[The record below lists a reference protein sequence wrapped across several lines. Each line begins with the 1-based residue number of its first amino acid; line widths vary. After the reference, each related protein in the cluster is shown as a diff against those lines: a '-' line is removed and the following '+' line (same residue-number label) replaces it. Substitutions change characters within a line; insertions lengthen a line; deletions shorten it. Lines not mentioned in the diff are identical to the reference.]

1 MTRHT
6 PSILPAT
13 QSRPNERVLV
23 VFSGG
28 QDSTTCLAQAV
39 RERGS
44 DNVSCITFH
53 YGQRHNVE
61 VEAAKKI
68 AAHFGVAGHKIVG
81 LDSYGQI
88 TTNALLNPEMPITQT
103 ADAACPN
110 TIVDGRNMMFL
121 LVAAIYAKSQG
132 IRDIVVGV
140 CETDFSGYPDCRDV
154 FIKSCNVT
162 LNLAMDYAFQIHTP
176 LMFLTKAET
185 WALADSLGVLEYVA
199 ENTVTCY
206 NGVAGAGCGGCPAC
220 ALRRRVLEA
229 HLKNKEGK
237 C

>member
-1 MTRHT
+1 MKVKN
-6 PSILPAT
+6 
-13 QSRPNERVLV
+13 NERVLV

-28 QDSTTCLAQAV
+28 QDSTTCLAQAI

-44 DNVSCITFH
+44 ENVSCITFH
-53 YGQRHNVE
+53 YGQRHGVE

-68 AAHFGVAGHKIVG
+68 AAHFNVAEHKIVG

-88 TTNALLNPEMPITQT
+88 TSNALLNPEMPITQT
-103 ADAACPN
+103 AGAACPN
-110 TIVDGRNMMFL
+110 TVVDGRNMMFL

-132 IRDIVVGV
+132 IRDIMVGV
-140 CETDFSGYPDCRDV
+140 CEADFSGYPDCRDV
-154 FIKSCNVT
+154 FVKSCNVT

-176 LMFLTKAET
+176 LMFLTKEET
-185 WALADSLGVLEYVA
+185 WALADQLGVLEYVA

-206 NGVAGAGCGGCPAC
+206 NGVVGAGCGECPAC
-220 ALRRRVLEA
+220 VLRRRGLEVY
-229 HLKNKEGK
+229 LKNREGK